1 MEPADSNVPEEEK
14 SKDPNSNQEEP
25 KTGSAFDFLNEQL
38 DQEEDLSKT
47 KQALDSPQA
56 KELINKYGLCTVQSV
71 THMLTPLSL
80 FHQART

>member
-14 SKDPNSNQEEP
+14 SKDPNANQEEP

-47 KQALDSPQA
+47 KQALDSPEA
-56 KELINKYGLCTVQSV
+56 KELINKYGKKRLKNFINIS
-71 THMLTPLSL
+71 
-80 FHQART
+80 